1 MGLNGLSGAGSAGTL
16 LPLGNPL
23 TGYSSFYR
31 GPQSV
36 SACRGIRHDGGPQAS
51 LLLFICIM
59 LFIGLEILTGIMM
72 YYFKFPFSTQPIHLF
87 LASLLFGAQSF
98 FMIRIFKKYDFQN

>member
-1 MGLNGLSGAGSAGTL
+1 MKIWQKIILIQT
-16 LPLGNPL
+16 
-23 TGYSSFYR
+23 YIIKQKKY
-31 GPQSV
+31 
-36 SACRGIRHDGGPQAS
+36 I
-51 LLLFICIM
+51 II
-59 LFIGLEILTGIMM
+59 FIGLEILTGIMM

>member
-1 MGLNGLSGAGSAGTL
+1 MLAVNGFIGFKL
-16 LPLGNPL
+16 LKNGQVP
-23 TGYSSFYR
+23 
-31 GPQSV
+31 
-36 SACRGIRHDGGPQAS
+36 
-51 LLLFICIM
+51 LLFKCIM